1 MVVRMEMSG
10 RGSCC
15 AMSLRHDAIVCIVK
29 MERSACTKGEDK
41 GVGREFGGGQR
52 RAKEDKGGQRG
63 QGAVKHL
70 PEPPPPQQQQ
80 ERPPVEG
87 WRQHCD
93 CLRYWHSPCT
103 SRPPA

>member
-63 QGAVKHL
+63 QGAVN
-70 PEPPPPQQQQ
+70 
-80 ERPPVEG
+80 
-87 WRQHCD
+87 
-93 CLRYWHSPCT
+93 T
-103 SRPPA
+103 SQSRRRRSSSRSGHR